1 MQVNA
6 CFILLPLNLSCYSL
20 FLSAARAGLLLWA
33 LQLCPVGPDASI
45 ANHQALHSA
54 QELLLLR
61 AHCQQPADSFSHAD
75 LKVDLL
81 LGVTFLKM
89 QKNKGLN

>member
-1 MQVNA
+1 M
-6 CFILLPLNLSCYSL
+6 SCYSL
-20 FLSAARAGLLLWA
+20 LFSAARAGLLLWA

-45 ANHQALHSA
+45 ANHQALHRA

-61 AHCQQPADSFSHAD
+61 ARCKQSADAFSHAD

-81 LGVTFLKM
+81 LDVTFLDKQQNQRLK
-89 QKNKGLN
+89 QKTN